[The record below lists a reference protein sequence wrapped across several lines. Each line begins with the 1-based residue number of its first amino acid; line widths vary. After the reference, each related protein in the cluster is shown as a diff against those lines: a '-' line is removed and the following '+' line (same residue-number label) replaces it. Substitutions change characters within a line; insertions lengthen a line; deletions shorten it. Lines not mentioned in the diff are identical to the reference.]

1 MADVIV
7 NINEKTFKLQFGMK
21 VFRLLSQTWNVP
33 GLNGVMARFAVLQ
46 DMANEL
52 TFEQLDVIADLIIAS
67 VQANP
72 ENTQSVTRDEID
84 DLILYDSPAIM
95 EVIEKVMQGFSD
107 SLPKSNPEQTGK
119 LKVAAK
125 KATKAKA

>member
-67 VQANP
+67 VQANA
-72 ENTQSVTRDEID
+72 ENTESVTRDEID
-84 DLILYDSPAIM
+84 DLILYDSAAIM
-95 EVIEKVMQGFSD
+95 GVIEKVMQGFSD
-107 SLPKSNPEQTGK
+107 SLPKSNPDASGK
-119 LKVAAK
+119 LKVAK
-125 KATKAKA
+125 KATKSKA